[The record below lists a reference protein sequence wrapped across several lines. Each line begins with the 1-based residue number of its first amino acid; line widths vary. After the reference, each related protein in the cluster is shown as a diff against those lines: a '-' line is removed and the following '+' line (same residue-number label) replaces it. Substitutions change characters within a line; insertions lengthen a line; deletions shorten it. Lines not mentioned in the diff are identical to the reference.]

1 MHWQNFLNNTMKS
14 FSNLSKEI
22 PETFKGFE
30 TMGKEAKKNGALDE
44 KTKEEK
50 APKKR
55 IKLSADNKT
64 PPIHS
69 PNLFS
74 R

>member
-44 KTKEEK
+44 KTKEFISIYFGNNALNTNEL
-50 APKKR
+50 
-55 IKLSADNKT
+55 IHIL
-64 PPIHS
+64 PIY
-69 PNLFS
+69 L
-74 R
+74 